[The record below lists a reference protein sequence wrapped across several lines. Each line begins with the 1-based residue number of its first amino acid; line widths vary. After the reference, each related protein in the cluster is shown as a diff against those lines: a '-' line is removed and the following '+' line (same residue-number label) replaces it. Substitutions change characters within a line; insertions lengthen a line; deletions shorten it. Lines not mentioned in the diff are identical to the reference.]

1 MKYSDE
7 EKARRWPKDGSR
19 KWGRPRNNPN
29 YTARQLQKL
38 QNKAKKNAKK
48 SNLNSASNNDTFDP
62 LVTNMPNSPSE
73 SQTLW
78 ESENSP
84 DHSMILEFSDD
95 ET

>member
-1 MKYSDE
+1 MKYSEE

-48 SNLNSASNNDTFDP
+48 SNLKSNNDAFDP
-62 LVTNMPNSPSE
+62 LVSNMPNSPSE
-73 SQTLW
+73 TLW